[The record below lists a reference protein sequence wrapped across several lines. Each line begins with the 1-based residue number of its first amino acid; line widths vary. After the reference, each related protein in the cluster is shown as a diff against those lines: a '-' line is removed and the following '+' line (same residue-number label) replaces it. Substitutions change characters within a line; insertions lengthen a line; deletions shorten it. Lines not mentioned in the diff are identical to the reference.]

1 MIYRSWRF
9 AFAVVLLGAASA
21 SAQTPDY
28 RRAEQFLGWNTNLM
42 VAGDVVAP
50 VWLDDGNRFWYRNK
64 IKAGTEF
71 TLIDPI
77 ANTKRPVFDHAGWPR
92 PCLWPRTRRSN
103 RTSCRSPRSTLPR
116 AGRTSSSSSARAAA
130 GPATSACTPARTPTR
145 CPV

>member
-1 MIYRSWRF
+1 MIYRSWRY

-64 IKAGTEF
+64 IKAGT
-71 TLIDPI
+71 
-77 ANTKRPVFDHAGWPR
+77 
-92 PCLWPRTRRSN
+92 
-103 RTSCRSPRSTLPR
+103 
-116 AGRTSSSSSARAAA
+116 
-130 GPATSACTPARTPTR
+130 
-145 CPV
+145 